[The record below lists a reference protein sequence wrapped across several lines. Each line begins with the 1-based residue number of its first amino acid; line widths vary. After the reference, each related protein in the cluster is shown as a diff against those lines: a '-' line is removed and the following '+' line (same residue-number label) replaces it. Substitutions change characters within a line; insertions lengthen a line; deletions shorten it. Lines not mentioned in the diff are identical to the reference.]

1 MAQTTEPLKEYKIL
15 NLASNGWN
23 LVDDSA
29 LNLTKEQASK
39 KFWDL
44 VNGGENPDRLKIVW
58 QEDPRYPTKDASSG
72 YVPQPD

>member
-29 LNLTKEQASK
+29 LHLTKEQASK

-44 VNGGENPDRLKIVW
+44 VNGGENPDRLKIV
-58 QEDPRYPTKDASSG
+58 
-72 YVPQPD
+72 